1 MALRPGASGQADL
14 VKSNKPMIDASVLL
28 DCLDVVAVVHV
39 GTRMGGA
46 DPQDDFERRHLP
58 GARFIVL
65 DDALAAAAGPV
76 VGRHPMPSAESFA
89 AALGVAGI
97 EHGQPVVAYDD
108 RNGAW
113 AARLV
118 WMLRILDQ
126 PATLLDGGLESW
138 QGATET
144 GPAEDQSTDWPILTW
159 PAEAMATADDVVA
172 HLATGGAVIDSRAP
186 ERYRG
191 DLEPIDNV
199 AGHVPGA
206 MNLPFTDNLVD
217 GRFRPLLEQRDRFA
231 GLAHDRPAIVYCG
244 SGVTAC
250 HNALAI
256 EAVGLPRPR
265 VYVGSWSGWS
275 TDPRRPI
282 ATGPEPI

>member
-1 MALRPGASGQADL
+1 
-14 VKSNKPMIDASVLL
+14 MIDASVLL
-28 DCLDVVAVVHV
+28 DCLDAVTVVHV
-39 GTRMGGA
+39 GTRMEGA
-46 DPQDDFERRHLP
+46 DPNDDFERRHLP
-58 GARFIVL
+58 GARSIIL
-65 DDALAAAAGPV
+65 DDALAGAAGSV

-89 AALGVAGI
+89 AALGMAGI

-118 WMLRILDQ
+118 WMLRIVDQ

-144 GPAEDQSTDWPILTW
+144 GPAKDQLADWPILTW
-159 PAEAMATADDVVA
+159 PVEAMATADDVVA
-172 HLATGGAVIDSRAP
+172 HLASGGVVIDSRAP

-191 DLEPIDNV
+191 EVEPIDAV

-206 MNLPFTDNLVD
+206 INLPFADNLVD
-217 GRFRPLLEQRDRFA
+217 GRFKSLRDQQRRFA
-231 GLAHDRPAIVYCG
+231 VLTGSTRAIVYCG

-256 EAVGLPRPR
+256 EAVGLPLPR

-275 TDPRRPI
+275 TEPRRPI
-282 ATGPEPI
+282 ATGSARPDSSAAR